1 MRWLAGLLGLTLL
14 GGCTAAFDVAGV
26 EWTRPNTSY
35 PQITLDQTECAR
47 AAYDAGATPDLL
59 LGGLL
64 DAVRLGIENGAQAQA
79 YRDCLT
85 SRGYERVAEG
95 DSQAGPLGPA
105 AAPRASLTTVARA
118 EPSAAQR

>member
-1 MRWLAGLLGLTLL
+1 MRWLPGLLGLTLL

-26 EWTRPNTSY
+26 EWTRSSTTYS
-35 PQITLDQTECAR
+35 QITLDQTECAR
-47 AAYDAGATPDLL
+47 AAYDAGATSDLL

-64 DAVRLGIENGAQAQA
+64 DAVRLAIENGDQAQT

-95 DSQAGPLGPA
+95 DAQARPLGLDA
-105 AAPRASLTTVARA
+105 GLRASPDTVARA
-118 EPSAAQR
+118 ESPRAQR